1 MVAVT
6 PGQCE
11 PILENEA
18 APHGVT
24 MITGPEGDRLPTSV
38 LRAAARDQ
46 GEQVARVASWLRL
59 GRLDW
64 ERSKRV

>member
-18 APHGVT
+18 APYGVT
-24 MITGPEGDRLPTSV
+24 MITGPKGDRLPSSV

-46 GEQVARVASWLRL
+46 GEQVPTVANWLRL
-59 GRLDW
+59 GRLNW